1 MVNENEIKKAL
12 NLPGDFTNGIYEE
25 KHGRFVIDLTD
36 LNKTGTGCFMGC
48 IYKKGKENRDFDLI
62 WNFSSI
68 KELKEIFKVWQ
79 KATIFEY

>member
-12 NLPGDFTNGIYEE
+12 NLSDNFKNGIYDE

-48 IYKKGKENRDFDLI
+48 IRKKGKESRDFDLI

-79 KATIFEY
+79 KATIWEY